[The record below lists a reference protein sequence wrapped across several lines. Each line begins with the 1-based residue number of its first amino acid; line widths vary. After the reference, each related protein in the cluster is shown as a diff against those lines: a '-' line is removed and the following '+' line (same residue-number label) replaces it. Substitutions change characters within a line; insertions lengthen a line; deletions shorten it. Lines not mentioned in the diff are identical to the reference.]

1 MKFAMMYSGGKDSSL
16 ALYRMI
22 NEGHTPVALV
32 TTFNEEQGRSWFHGI
47 TEDLLTSV
55 SESLDIPLI
64 VCRSNPETYSAAVE
78 EALKQTVQLGAE
90 GCAFGDIDIEGHKE
104 WNEQRCN
111 NAGLSCV
118 LPLWQEDRRALTEEL
133 IHAGFKAAIKIVQ
146 SDILDE
152 SFLGQTLTT
161 DLVERITAA
170 GSDPCGENGE
180 YHTFVYDGP
189 LFRKPIPIE
198 FGRTV
203 DFKTH
208 MAIDI
213 RPEQHR
219 STHP

>member
-1 MKFAMMYSGGKDSSL
+1 MKFAMMYSCGKDSSL

-32 TTFNEEQGRSWFHGI
+32 TTFNEEQGRSWFHGVS
-47 TEDLLTSV
+47 EELLISV

-64 VCRSNPETYSAAVE
+64 ICRCGPDNYSEAIE
-78 EALKQTVQLGAE
+78 EGLRKAIQLGAE
-90 GCAFGDIDIEGHKE
+90 GCAFGDIDIEDHLE
-104 WNEQRCN
+104 WNKQRCN

-133 IHAGFKAAIKIVQ
+133 IHGGFKAAIKIVQ
-146 SDILDE
+146 SDILDK

-161 DLVERITAA
+161 DLVEKITAA

-189 LFRKPIPIE
+189 IFRKPIQIE
-198 FGRTV
+198 FGMTV
-203 DFKTH
+203 DFKSH

-213 RPEQHR
+213 RPI
-219 STHP
+219 